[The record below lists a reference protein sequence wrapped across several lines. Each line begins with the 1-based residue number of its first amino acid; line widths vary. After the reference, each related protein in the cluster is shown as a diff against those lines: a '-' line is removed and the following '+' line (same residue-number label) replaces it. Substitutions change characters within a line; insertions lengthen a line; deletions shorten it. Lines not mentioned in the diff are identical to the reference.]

1 MDPLAYCEDKL
12 AHPDSD
18 YPLLR
23 VFLDE
28 DSRRLHAALQT
39 LRLELLSIPDEVND
53 PGIAQTKLH
62 WWREELLRF
71 AEGEAR
77 HPVTRLLSRYH
88 DLIAPDALLHMTL
101 AIDEL
106 LQTGNTWDNFDALYA
121 HCLLISGTPVSLEA
135 GALGLNDNARAAAQQ
150 IGAAAHLSR
159 LIANL
164 RTDAARNRLS
174 VPMDELARFQV
185 TRKDLQD
192 GTQTEGVV
200 ELLTYQTARV
210 AALYTEALAALSSS
224 QRYALLAWIIRA
236 RLDQARLT
244 GKRGADLHLRLSP
257 LKRLWVA
264 WRTASRTK
272 RDALAETSS

>member
-39 LRLELLSIPDEVND
+39 LRLELLSIPDEVSD

-62 WWREELLRF
+62 WWREELLRL

-77 HPVTRLLSRYH
+77 HPVTRLLSGYR
-88 DLIAPDALLHMTL
+88 DLIAPDAMLHMTL

-106 LQTGNTWDNFDALYA
+106 LQTGSTWDNFDALYA
-121 HCLLISGTPVSLEA
+121 HCLLISGTPGSLEA
-135 GALGLNDNARAAAQQ
+135 EALGLNDNARTAAQQ
-150 IGAAAHLSR
+150 IGAAAHLTR

-164 RTDAARNRLS
+164 RADTASKRLS

-185 TRKDLQD
+185 TRKDLQGD
-192 GTQTEGVV
+192 AQTEAVV
-200 ELLTYQTARV
+200 ELLAYQTGRV
-210 AALYTEALAALSSS
+210 AALYAQALAALSTS
-224 QRYALLAWIIRA
+224 QRYALLPWIIRA
-236 RLDQARLT
+236 HLDQARLT
-244 GKRGADLHLRLSP
+244 RPLRADLQLRLGP
-257 LKRLWVA
+257 AKRLWVA

-272 RDALAETSS
+272 REALSA

>member
-39 LRLELLSIPDEVND
+39 LRLELLGIPDQISD
-53 PGIAQTKLH
+53 PGLAQTKLH

-71 AEGEAR
+71 AGGEPR
-77 HPVTRLLSRYH
+77 HPVTQSLSRYR
-88 DLIAPDALLHMTL
+88 DLIAPDAMLHMTL

-106 LQTGNTWDNFDALYA
+106 LQTGSTWDSFDALYA

-135 GALGLNDNARAAAQQ
+135 GVRGLDDNARTVAEQ
-150 IGAAAHLSR
+150 IGAAAHLTR

-164 RTDAARNRLS
+164 RADAANNRLS

-185 TRKDLQD
+185 TRKDLQG
-192 GTQTEGVV
+192 GTQTEAVV

-210 AALYTEALAALSSS
+210 ATLYNQALGALSPS
-224 QRYALLAWIIRA
+224 QRYSLLPWTIRA
-236 RLDQARLT
+236 RLDQARLA
-244 GKRGADLHLRLSP
+244 RPPRADLQLRLGP
-257 LKRLWVA
+257 AQRLWIA

-272 RDALAETSS
+272 REALLDR

>member
-1 MDPLAYCEDKL
+1 MDHLAYCEDKL

-28 DSRRLHAALQT
+28 DSRCLHAALQT
-39 LRLELLSIPDEVND
+39 LRLELLSIPDEIND
-53 PGIAQTKLH
+53 PELAQTKLH

-77 HPVTRLLSRYH
+77 HPVTRLLSNYR
-88 DLIAPDALLHMTL
+88 DAIAPEAILHMTL

-106 LQTGNTWDNFDALYA
+106 LQTGSTWNNFDALYA

-135 GALGLNDNARAAAQQ
+135 GARGLDDDARAVAQR
-150 IGAAAHLSR
+150 IGAAAHLTR

-164 RTDAARNRLS
+164 RADAANNRLS

-185 TRKDLQD
+185 TRKDLQG
-192 GTQTEGVV
+192 GTQTEAVV
-200 ELLTYQTARV
+200 ELLSYQTARV
-210 AALYTEALAALSSS
+210 AALYTEALAALSPS
-224 QRYALLAWIIRA
+224 QRYALLPWTLRA
-236 RLDQARLT
+236 RLDQARLAQT
-244 GKRGADLHLRLSP
+244 PRADLQLRLTP
-257 LKRLWVA
+257 LKRLWIA
-264 WRTASRTK
+264 WRTARRTK
-272 RDALAETSS
+272 REALGM